1 MRLSLV
7 VAALALAL
15 SGCGSAPEPQA
26 TAAKTARPDMA
37 GRPSLSGDWMS
48 GARSYRWGGS
58 SFSSGPALMAVVN
71 DRIARHMTLIST
83 PTTNVAALR
92 VLLPL
97 PGGGDAVVAE
107 ASRQLDMARIEAIR
121 AVGMF
126 KSVRVELT
134 GRDKFKARGHD
145 YVLLLENGQ
154 WRLKNGN
161 GLETVVDDGADL
173 TAFLDNL
180 AAGLDRLQGGGDW
193 AAVLTVGPSGHGVQF
208 QGREYLSMLRLN
220 DAFDTANA
228 ELLRKIKPTDKPLGG
243 RALLVIPT
251 MGASDIQLRPGEDL
265 ALLDTARQAYRL
277 SLDKRVARFVA
288 ASKVFSFVAVE
299 FGNDPEPAQG
309 AFDWVL
315 WRMPDAMSW
324 SARGRDGVVMSVV
337 LPILPDDFAG
347 QLIQAMTPPPP
358 PPAAEPESMPSV
370 GDPVTDA
377 GGEII
382 IPPLPLPQE
391 PQQ

>member
-7 VAALALAL
+7 MVALALAL

-26 TAAKTARPDMA
+26 ATDKVARPDMA
-37 GRPSLSGDWMS
+37 GRPTLSGDWMS
-48 GARSYRWGGS
+48 SAHSYRWGGS
-58 SFSSGPALMAVVN
+58 SFSSGPMLMDAVN
-71 DRIARHMTLIST
+71 DRIARHMALISA
-83 PTTNVAALR
+83 PTVSPAALR

-97 PGGGDAVVAE
+97 PGGGDAVVSE
-107 ASRQLDMARIEAIR
+107 AGRQLDMARIEAVR

-134 GRDKFKARGHD
+134 GRDKFNARGHD

-154 WRLKNGN
+154 WRLKSGN

-180 AAGLDRLQGGGDW
+180 ATGLDQLQGGGDW
-193 AAVLTVGPSGHGVQF
+193 AAALSVGPSGQSVQF

-220 DAFDTANA
+220 DAFDHANA
-228 ELLRKIKPTDKPLGG
+228 NLLRKIRPADKPLGG
-243 RALLVIPT
+243 RVLIVIPT
-251 MGASDIQLRPGEDL
+251 MGASDIQLRPGEQL
-265 ALLDTARQAYRL
+265 ALLDSARQAYRL

-299 FGNDPEPAQG
+299 FGNDPEPVQG
-309 AFDWVL
+309 AFDWVI
-315 WRMPDAMSW
+315 WRSPDAMSW
-324 SARGRDGVVMSVV
+324 SARGRDGVMMTLI
-337 LPILPDDFAG
+337 LPIFPDDFAA

-358 PPAAEPESMPSV
+358 LPPPQP
-370 GDPVTDA
+370 DPVTDPGA
-377 GGEII
+377 DI
-382 IPPLPLPQE
+382 IPPAFPLPQE